1 MLRPHVATSAAAL
14 LFGLFFSNMNS
25 FAQDRISG
33 AIDNHRTVT
42 LTGNRPPQA
51 RPEFDAGPAAADFRM
66 DRMILVLQPD
76 AATQASLDALVE
88 AQHDSSSPQFQ
99 KWLDPAGFENQFG
112 VAESDVTRVVEW
124 LTSQGFSIDEIPAGR
139 RAIVFSG
146 SAAQLE
152 SAFHTEI
159 RTYRV
164 AGELHHAN
172 ATDPQIPEA
181 LAGVVAGAV
190 SMHDF
195 RRTPMHNRVQ
205 PAPEYS
211 SGGQHYLAPADFAT
225 IYDVAALYSS
235 GITGSGQTLAI
246 VGRTNI
252 NISDVTSFR
261 SQFGLPANNPQVIVN
276 GTNPGIISTDE
287 ETEADLDVEWSGAIA
302 QLATV
307 KFVVSASTNSTDGV
321 DLSAQ
326 YIVSNNLAPVLS
338 VSFGSCEV
346 DMGSAE
352 RAFYNSLW
360 QQAAVQGIT
369 AFIASGDSG
378 AAGCDSPSESTAT
391 GGQAING
398 LCSSIYSV
406 CVGGTEFN
414 EAGNTNLYWSAN
426 NNASGGSALSYIPE
440 VAWNESGS
448 NEGSGL
454 WATGGGASAYY
465 SKPSWQSAPGVPADA
480 RRDVP
485 DVALSTAGHDG
496 YLVDILGSYY
506 IVSGT
511 SAASPSFAGL
521 MALVNQKTG
530 VRQGDINTIL
540 YPLATLASTGGAQIF
555 HSITGGNNSVPGVT
569 GFSAGAHYNQATGLG
584 SPDAFVLV
592 NHWKDASTPAPP
604 TPPTSPSNPSFTLS
618 AASSISLARGAHGT
632 VSVTISVSGGFNSAV
647 VLSIGGLPS
656 GVTASFAPAL
666 FAAPGAGSSTLTI
679 TASSSAAIGS
689 YPLTIT
695 GSGANLQKAASL
707 TLTIAPPFAVA
718 PSSTSVS
725 IAHGASAVVAIS
737 TTVASGFSGV
747 IALAAQPPAGI
758 TATFA
763 PATIA
768 APGTGSSQLTISVA
782 SGATAGTY
790 TIPITA
796 TSGSTVETTSLSVV
810 VTAPATFALKATPST
825 VSIVQGGSGSTTL
838 TLASVGNFAGSVT
851 VSYGAP
857 PTGVTA
863 KWSSVAGGAE
873 LTFTAS
879 SSAAI
884 GSFPITITGT
894 SPGITPSPTVV
905 VSLTV
910 AR

>member
-1 MLRPHVATSAAAL
+1 MRYRPVAPL
-14 LFGLFFSNMNS
+14 LFGLFFLNMNS

-33 AIDNHRTVT
+33 AIDDHRTVT
-42 LTGNRPPQA
+42 LTGNRSPLA
-51 RPEFDAGPAAADFRM
+51 RPEFDAGPAAPDFPM
-66 DRMILVLQPD
+66 NRMILVLEPD
-76 AATQASLDALVE
+76 AASQASLDSLLN

-99 KWLDPAGFENQFG
+99 QWLDPAAFESRFG
-112 VAESDVTRVVEW
+112 VSESDVSRVAEW

-139 RAIVFSG
+139 RSIVFSG
-146 SAAQLE
+146 TARQVE
-152 SAFHTEI
+152 QAFHTQI

-181 LAGVVAGAV
+181 LESVVAGAV

-195 RRTPMHNRVQ
+195 RRTALHTRVH
-205 PAPEYS
+205 PAPEYT
-211 SGGQHYLAPADFAT
+211 SGGSHYLAPLDFAT

-252 NISDVTSFR
+252 NISDVSSFR
-261 SQFGLPANNPQVIVN
+261 SQFGLPVNNPLVIVN

-287 ETEADLDVEWSGAIA
+287 EVEADLDVEWSGAVA

-307 KFVVSASTNSTDGV
+307 KLVVSASTNTTDGV

-338 VSFGSCEV
+338 VSFGSCEI

-352 RAFYNSLW
+352 RAFYNNLW
-360 QQAAVQGIT
+360 QQAAAQGIT

-378 AAGCDSPSESTAT
+378 AAGCDSPTEAKAT
-391 GGQAING
+391 GGQAVNG

-414 EAGNTNLYWSAN
+414 EAGNNNLYWSAT

-440 VAWNESGS
+440 VAWNESALNGGS
-448 NEGSGL
+448 DL
-454 WATGGGASAYY
+454 WSTGGGASAYN
-465 SKPSWQSAPGVPADA
+465 SKPSWQSGTGVPADA

-496 YLVDILGSYY
+496 YLVDVLGSFY

-530 VRQGDINTIL
+530 ARQGNINTIL

-555 HSITGGNNSVPGVT
+555 HAITGGNNSVPGVT
-569 GFSAGAHYNQATGLG
+569 GFTAGAHYNQATGLG

-592 NHWKDASTPAPP
+592 NHWKDASTPAPAPAP
-604 TPPTSPSNPSFTLS
+604 TPSNPSFSLS
-618 AASSISLARGAHGT
+618 AASSMSLARGAHGT
-632 VSVTISVSGGFNSAV
+632 VTVTSSVSGGFSAAV
-647 VLSIGGLPS
+647 ALSISGLPS
-656 GVTASFAPAL
+656 GVTASFAPGS
-666 FAAPGAGSSTLTI
+666 FAAPGSGSSTLTI
-679 TASSSAAIGS
+679 TASATAAIGS
-689 YPLTIT
+689 STLTIIGA
-695 GSGANLQKAASL
+695 GSNLQKTAAL
-707 TLTIAPPFAVA
+707 TLTVAPPFAVTVG
-718 PSSTSVS
+718 SSSLS
-725 IAHGASAVVAIS
+725 IVHGASGVVAIS
-737 TTVASGFSGV
+737 TTIGSGFSGAV
-747 IALAAQPPAGI
+747 VLAAQPPAGI
-758 TATFA
+758 TASFG

-768 APGTGSSQLTISVA
+768 APGSGSSQLTISVA
-782 SGATAGTY
+782 SSATAGTY
-790 TIPITA
+790 TIPISA

-810 VTAPATFALKATPST
+810 VTAPAAPATFALKATPST

-838 TLASVGNFAGSVT
+838 TVASVGNFAGLVT

-863 KWSSVAGGAE
+863 KWSNVAGGAE

-905 VSLTV
+905 VTLTV